1 MDSEVADNTPQT
13 APPKSGAERVRKH
26 RKRRQQLDMQVAY
39 GVAKL
44 VTGQGAGDQA
54 KAILVLLEKAG
65 HFELVDPQ
73 AAAWAQVKQE
83 VLTLL
88 KLTK

>member
-1 MDSEVADNTPQT
+1 MDSKAADNTPQT
-13 APPKSGAERVRKH
+13 ASPKSGAERVRKH

-54 KAILVLLEKAG
+54 KAILVLLEKAAG
-65 HFELVDPQ
+65 GRSVPDD
-73 AAAWAQVKQE
+73 VRS
-83 VLTLL
+83 VLDEAIDKL
-88 KLTK
+88 KSRSRY